1 MPTVLISGD
10 VSVFGV
16 DLAGGTS
23 YTDYLG
29 FIRNVDA
36 KLDVDTVEADPI
48 NRAYS
53 QAQPVKKMAS
63 ISAPLMSVK
72 SGSIKVSSL
81 DLSAFSILGQTFDS
95 YFESGSMT
103 VDIDLKDSS
112 ARSDIWKYHQP
123 TGKKKI
129 TFDATIKVPATAAAG
144 SQAIQALAYST
155 TITDVSGTFTW
166 TINSVAT
173 TFAATIKSLEIPFAG
188 GDFQVL
194 KISGESN
201 APDSGTFPAA
211 PTGTTTIFEKALNTF
226 TATGI
231 SLTNHAT
238 EGVNLAG
245 LFHIAKANVSVQ
257 ESGLVLATYE
267 FMNKG
272 AVTPTSN

>member
-10 VSVFGV
+10 LSVFGV

-23 YTDYLG
+23 YADYLG

-36 KLDVDTVEADPI
+36 KVDIDTVEADPI
-48 NRAYS
+48 IRPFS

-72 SGSIKVSSL
+72 SGSVKVSQL
-81 DLSAFSILGQTFDS
+81 DLSAFSILGQSFDS
-95 YFESGSMT
+95 YFESGSIT

-112 ARSDIWKYHQP
+112 ARADVWKFHQP

-129 TFDATIKVPATAAAG
+129 TFDATIKVPATALLG
-144 SQAIQALAYST
+144 SQALHTAAFSST
-155 TITDVSGTFTW
+155 IGDVSGNFTW
-166 TINSVAT
+166 TINSVAV
-173 TFAATIKSLEIPFAG
+173 TFAATLKSLEIPYAG

-194 KISGESN
+194 KITGESN

-226 TATGI
+226 TATGL
-231 SLTNHAT
+231 SLTNHAS
-238 EGVNLAG
+238 EGQNVAGTFQMSKATVN
-245 LFHIAKANVSVQ
+245 VP
-257 ESGLVLATYE
+257 ETGLVMATYE
-267 FMNKG
+267 WMNKG
-272 AVTPTSN
+272 AVTSSTN